1 MAVYYYDN
9 TGAVVADWYDETDDL
24 WVNEVGAYQ
33 ESLGYTKLIISGPL
47 QENKKVE
54 NGILVD
60 DMDKIRYRQE
70 YLIRNERDL
79 RLKND
84 VDQIVTN
91 PFRWADMTAEQQQ
104 AWATYRQALLDIP
117 QQAGFPTDI
126 TWPTKPE

>member
-1 MAVYYYDN
+1 MAIYYYDN
-9 TGAVVADWYDETDDL
+9 TGAVVADWYDETDDI

-60 DMDKIRYRQE
+60 DVDKIKHRQE
-70 YLIRNERDL
+70 YSVRIERDL

-84 VDQIVTN
+84 VDPLVTN
-91 PFRWADMTAEQQQ
+91 PLRWAELSADQQQ
-104 AWATYRQALLDIP
+104 AYADYRRALLDIP
-117 QQAGFPTDI
+117 QQDGFPYDVI
-126 TWPTKPE
+126 WPEKP